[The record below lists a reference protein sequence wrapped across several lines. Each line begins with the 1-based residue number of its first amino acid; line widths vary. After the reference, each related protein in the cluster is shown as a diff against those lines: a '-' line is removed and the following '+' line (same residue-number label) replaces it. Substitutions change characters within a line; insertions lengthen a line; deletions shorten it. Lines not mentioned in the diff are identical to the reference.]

1 MSQLKKKLTVIQEKI
16 FAQHVRC
23 ANPFAGA
30 LCVCWREW
38 VMSATK
44 QRNCNKSGDDRL
56 LMIMMLIMIIVMVM
70 MTLMMMD
77 VMMMIMVVDPPP
89 QRSKDI
95 AAT

>member
-1 MSQLKKKLTVIQEKI
+1 MSQLKKLVIQEKI

-44 QRNCNKSGDDRL
+44 QRNYDKSGD
-56 LMIMMLIMIIVMVM
+56 
-70 MTLMMMD
+70 
-77 VMMMIMVVDPPP
+77 VDH
-89 QRSKDI
+89 DI
-95 AAT
+95 DDDGRDDDNNGGGPTSPKVQGYCCHMR